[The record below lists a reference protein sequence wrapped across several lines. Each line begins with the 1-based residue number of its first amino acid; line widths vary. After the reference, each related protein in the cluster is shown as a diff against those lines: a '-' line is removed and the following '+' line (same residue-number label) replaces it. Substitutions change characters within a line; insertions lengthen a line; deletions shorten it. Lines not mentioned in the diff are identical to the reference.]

1 MLLVILLQSALA
13 TAGSADIDNAF
24 NDMLGA
30 SSKERTLSAFLVS
43 TVMMTVTDRARK
55 AEASQHDVAA
65 CCSAWYGRLNS

>member
-30 SSKERTLSAFLVS
+30 SSMCMQGADS
-43 TVMMTVTDRARK
+43 
-55 AEASQHDVAA
+55 
-65 CCSAWYGRLNS
+65 